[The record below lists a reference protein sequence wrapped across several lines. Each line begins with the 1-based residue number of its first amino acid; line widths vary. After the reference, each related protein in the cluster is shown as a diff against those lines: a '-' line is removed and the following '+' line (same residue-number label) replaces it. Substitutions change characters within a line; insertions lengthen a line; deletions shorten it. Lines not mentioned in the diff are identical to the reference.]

1 MLRTA
6 GKMAL
11 KRGLEYSMSKTFRS
25 DKNRLHL
32 SEKGEELKDPLG
44 GKVIRV
50 TFGGVLCSKLRNI
63 WLHYCIQNKK
73 PWQVFSQIN
82 YTGKYFMKNSH
93 TKISIREK
101 EIRGEKNSTGTISKP
116 CTKCDQSRN

>member
-50 TFGGVLCSKLRNI
+50 TFGGF
-63 WLHYCIQNKK
+63 
-73 PWQVFSQIN
+73 VFQAKEYLAALL
-82 YTGKYFMKNSH
+82 YTK
-93 TKISIREK
+93 
-101 EIRGEKNSTGTISKP
+101 
-116 CTKCDQSRN
+116 